1 MIDHGQGVWSL
12 TSALALLPGV
22 ELPLCATVLKDR
34 DGGVVV
40 VSPIAG
46 IDRWGAEVEALG
58 PVRAVVAPSG
68 FHHLYALPAR
78 ERFPAAAFVAS
89 GALRRKRM
97 DFPDSTAWLQGEA
110 PVEVAP
116 GIVAHPVLG
125 MPPVQE
131 WAFLHEA
138 SRTLVVTDLLFHV
151 VDPGFALGLF
161 QRLFGTYKKLAVSRL
176 FARGRK
182 DRDAYD
188 RSLAAIA
195 ALPFDRLVVAH
206 GEPILEG
213 AHARVA
219 AALALSP

>member
-12 TSALALLPGV
+12 TSSLALLPGV
-22 ELPLCATVLKDR
+22 ELPLRTTMLQDR
-34 DGGVVV
+34 DGGVVI
-40 VSPIAG
+40 VSPIADA
-46 IDRWGAEVEALG
+46 DRWGTEVEALG
-58 PVRAVVAPSG
+58 PVRTVIAPNG
-68 FHHLYALPAR
+68 FHHLFALPAHA
-78 ERFPAAAFVAS
+78 RFPEASLVAS
-89 GALRRKRM
+89 GALRRKRP
-97 DFPDSTAWLQGEA
+97 DFPESTTWLQGNA

-131 WAFLHEA
+131 WVFLHEA

-151 VDPGFALGLF
+151 LEPGFALGLF
-161 QRLFGTYKKLAVSRL
+161 QRAFGTYKKLGVSRL
-176 FARGRK
+176 FTRGRT

-213 AHARVA
+213 AHARAA
-219 AALALSP
+219 AALRDSP

>member
-22 ELPLCATVLKDR
+22 ELPLRTTVLKDR
-34 DGGVVV
+34 DGGVVI

-46 IDRWGAEVEALG
+46 ADRWVTEVEALG
-58 PVRAVVAPSG
+58 PVRAVVAPNG

-78 ERFPAAAFVAS
+78 ERFPDAAFVAS
-89 GALRRKRM
+89 GALRRKRP
-97 DFPDSTAWLQGEA
+97 DFPESTTWLQGEA

-125 MPPVQE
+125 MPAVQE
-131 WAFLHEA
+131 WAFLHEP
-138 SRTLVVTDLLFHV
+138 SRTLILTDLLFHV
-151 VDPGFALGLF
+151 VDPGFGLGLF

-176 FARGRK
+176 FTGARK
-182 DRDAYD
+182 DRAAYD